1 MRIRSTLPIASALFA
16 LWPAACVDISAGKG
30 GEAAE
35 LQSDTTD
42 GGLEGGYVLEG
53 AGCGTDGIT
62 GVTLCL
68 AVSTCPEQVI
78 DKDLWPGCGY
88 RLGPAG
94 FDMQCVCDDELCPI
108 GTPLTCEHIAA
119 LLESQSQIG
128 VCASRAEG
136 RCVRPGGTGSGGGSS
151 AGTCNKECAKVCGGE
166 NGCLEQCG
174 CAG

>member
-1 MRIRSTLPIASALFA
+1 MRIALGTSCLA
-16 LWPAACVDISAGKG
+16 VVVACAVAACVDLTAGQGGSSESTASA
-30 GEAAE
+30 
-35 LQSDTTD
+35 TD
-42 GGLEGGYVLEG
+42 DSGLEAGVVLQG

-68 AVSTCPEQVI
+68 AVSTCPDQVI

-108 GTPLTCEHIAA
+108 GTPLTCEQIPV
-119 LLESQSQIG
+119 LLEAQSQVM

-136 RCVRPGGTGSGGGSS
+136 RCVRPNGGTTSGGTTDSG
-151 AGTCNKECAKVCGGE
+151 CDRECAKLCAGE

>member
-1 MRIRSTLPIASALFA
+1 MRLPVLAFAIACMVL
-16 LWPAACVDISAGKG
+16 ACVDITAGKNG
-30 GEAAE
+30 DTS
-35 LQSDTTD
+35 SDQTVSD
-42 GGLEGGYVLEG
+42 SDAGLEGGYRLEG
-53 AGCGTDGIT
+53 AGCGTDAIT

-68 AVSTCPEQVI
+68 AVSTCPNHILDSE
-78 DKDLWPGCGY
+78 LWPGCGY

-108 GTPLTCEHIAA
+108 GTPLSCEQIPA
-119 LLESQSQIG
+119 LLESQSQIS

-136 RCVRPGGTGSGGGSS
+136 RCVRPNAGTGTTSGGGSS
-151 AGTCNKECAKVCGGE
+151 CDRECAKNCGGE

>member
-1 MRIRSTLPIASALFA
+1 MRLVLLALASLVTLAT
-16 LWPAACVDISAGKG
+16 AACVDISAGKG
-30 GEAAE
+30 G
-35 LQSDTTD
+35 DTSGDQTGGGED
-42 GGLEGGYVLEG
+42 AGLEGGYRLEG
-53 AGCGTDGIT
+53 AGCGTDGTT

-68 AVSTCPEQVI
+68 AVSTCPDQVF

-94 FDMQCVCDDELCPI
+94 YDMQCVCDDELCPI
-108 GTPLTCEHIAA
+108 GTPLSCEQIST
-119 LLESQSQIG
+119 LLDAQSQIG

-136 RCVRPGGTGSGGGSS
+136 RCVRPAGGGNTSGGAPSGR
-151 AGTCNKECAKVCGGE
+151 CDKECAKICGGE